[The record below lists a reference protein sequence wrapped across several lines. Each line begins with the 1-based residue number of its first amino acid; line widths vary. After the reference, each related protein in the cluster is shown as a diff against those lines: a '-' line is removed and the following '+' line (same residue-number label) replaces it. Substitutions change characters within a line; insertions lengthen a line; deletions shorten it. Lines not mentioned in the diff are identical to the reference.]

1 MTVTSEL
8 ATATTTTAAA
18 SADATFGRLGLG
30 FACLSTKTSKHFALS
45 VEFVVNY
52 STMALT
58 TIKLGSWDSCQ
69 ILQKVLKRHLKAYCL
84 HA

>member
-8 ATATTTTAAA
+8 ATATTTTE
-18 SADATFGRLGLG
+18 SAVATFGRLGLG
-30 FACLSTKTSKHFALS
+30 FACLSTKTSNHFALS
-45 VEFVVNY
+45 VDY

-58 TIKLGSWDSCQ
+58 TAELDSWDSCQ
-69 ILQKVLKRHLKAYCL
+69 TLQRVLMRHLKACCCCL